1 LKVGDLPQVLKINIQ
16 LPRTCSHALVPPF
29 GGGLLGGRGV
39 GGAAGSV
46 SKSFDNALPFPSSSF
61 STSLNEGERVTVWGA
76 EAII

>member
-16 LPRTCSHALVPPF
+16 LPRTCSHALAPPF
-29 GGGLLGGRGV
+29 GGGLLDGGGM

-46 SKSFDNALPFPSSSF
+46 SISFDDALPFSSSNF
-61 STSLNEGERVTVWGA
+61 STSLNGGNPVTVWGA